1 MGAVINAVIVLVCGL
16 VGTFLNTGIPSRISD
31 TIMNGIALCVI
42 VIGLKGALAGEETI
56 IMILSIVLG
65 ILIGEG
71 FDFHDKVNRSA
82 KSFEK
87 RIIKTEGKQSL
98 AQGLITAS
106 LIMCV
111 GSMTIIGSL
120 EAGLIGDNTTLLTKS
135 VIDGITAVLLASSL
149 GIGVAFASV
158 PILIIE
164 GLLTVFSVF
173 LEPVL
178 PPTIITEVI
187 AVGSLLLIGLGLN
200 IMNITELKIMNYTPA
215 MIFPILVM
223 SLF

>member
-16 VGTFLNTGIPSRISD
+16 IGTFLNTGIPSSISE

-42 VIGLKGALAGEETI
+42 IIGLKGALAGEETI
-56 IMILSIVLG
+56 IMIVSIVLG
-65 ILIGEG
+65 ILVGEG
-71 FDFHDKVNRSA
+71 FDFHDKVNRSV

-87 RIIKTEGKQSL
+87 RIVKTESKQSL
-98 AQGLITAS
+98 AQGLISAS

-149 GIGVAFASV
+149 GIGVAFASI
-158 PILIIE
+158 PILLIE
-164 GLLTVFSVF
+164 GLLTVFAVF

-178 PPTIITEVI
+178 PPDIVIEVI
-187 AVGSLLLIGLGLN
+187 AVGSLLLIGLALN
-200 IMNITELKIMNYTPA
+200 IMNITNLKIMNYTPS
-215 MIFPILVM
+215 MIFPVLFMPLV
-223 SLF
+223 

>member
-16 VGTFLNTGIPSRISD
+16 IGTFLNTGIPNRISD

-42 VIGLKGALAGEETI
+42 IIGLEGALAGEETI
-56 IMILSIVLG
+56 IMIISIVLG
-65 ILIGEG
+65 ILVGEG
-71 FDFHDKVNRSA
+71 IDFHEKVNRTVN
-82 KSFEK
+82 SFEK
-87 RIIKTEGKQSL
+87 RIIKAESKQSL
-98 AQGLITAS
+98 AQGLISAS

-135 VIDGITAVLLASSL
+135 VIDGITAVLLGSSL
-149 GIGVAFASV
+149 GIGVAFASIPV
-158 PILIIE
+158 LLIE
-164 GLLTVFSVF
+164 GLLTVFAVF

-178 PPTIITEVI
+178 PLDIVTEVI

-200 IMNITELKIMNYTPA
+200 IMNVTDLKVMNYTPS
-215 MIFPILVM
+215 MIFPILLM
-223 SLF
+223 PLF